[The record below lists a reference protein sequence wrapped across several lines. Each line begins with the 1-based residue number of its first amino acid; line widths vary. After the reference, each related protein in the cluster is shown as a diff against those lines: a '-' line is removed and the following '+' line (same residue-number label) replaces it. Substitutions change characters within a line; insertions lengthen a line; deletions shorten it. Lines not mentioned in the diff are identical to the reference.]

1 MTDAERRRAEYAKG
15 LTAEDMGRLA
25 RQAQKAKEK

>member
-1 MTDAERRRAEYAKG
+1 MADFLRSAKDLPAEHIA
-15 LTAEDMGRLA
+15 RLA